1 MCLFGGVMCL
11 FGGVMCLFGGQCVVY
26 KYILTHVIIHNNMSL
41 SATKDTLMSDI
52 TFFKPNELIG
62 AIDQIA
68 VSRTAKH
75 LLNFFLQYAQSQ
87 IKFHGHTSSEFTVDV
102 SQINGLADIHIHDY
116 ARLKLAL
123 TKLIQPVILRDD
135 PNRFIALAPITSIDI
150 DVQKGLYVFELQTK
164 VVKLLEQT
172 DYFTQ
177 LQLSDFNPLES
188 KHSIVIYEYLKR
200 YETAQQIPQISV
212 DELRQITH
220 TADKQTYANFAALQR
235 RVLDVAVAEISD
247 KTPYTVSY
255 ETIKTHTK
263 YRPKVTAVK
272 FSFKKKDN
280 ISGYSGIVTAEIEQV
295 HSKYA
300 ELADKYAAAHR
311 ATREDFFRATYKVDY
326 KCLLWFYENKH
337 LPLRVLLDD
346 IHTGRRQG
354 RWNNQI
360 IKYQT
365 LVSELELDL
374 EARYAIETGR
384 KQQGFLEQVLKMQIS
399 LNDTHKLDIDKW
411 M

>member
-1 MCLFGGVMCL
+1 
-11 FGGVMCLFGGQCVVY
+11 
-26 KYILTHVIIHNNMSL
+26 
-41 SATKDTLMSDI
+41 MSDI

-87 IKFHGHTSSEFTVDV
+87 IKFHGHTSSEFSVDV
-102 SQINGLADIHIHDY
+102 TKINGLADIHIHDY

-150 DVQKGLYVFELQTK
+150 DVQKGLYVFELQSK

-212 DELRQITH
+212 EELRQITH

-247 KTPYTVSY
+247 KTQYTVTY
-255 ETIKTHTK
+255 DTVKTHTK

-280 ISGYSGIVTAEIEQV
+280 IAGYSGIVTAKIQQA
-295 HSKYA
+295 HNKYA

-311 ATREDFFRATYKVDY
+311 ATREDFYRATYTADFN
-326 KCLLWFYENKH
+326 CLVWFYEKKN
-337 LPLRVLLDD
+337 LPLSVLISD
-346 IHTGRRQG
+346 IKSGKRQG
-354 RWNNQI
+354 RWKNQI
-360 IKYQT
+360 SKYQT
-365 LVSELELDL
+365 LVSELDL
-374 EARYAIETGR
+374 EARYAIENGR